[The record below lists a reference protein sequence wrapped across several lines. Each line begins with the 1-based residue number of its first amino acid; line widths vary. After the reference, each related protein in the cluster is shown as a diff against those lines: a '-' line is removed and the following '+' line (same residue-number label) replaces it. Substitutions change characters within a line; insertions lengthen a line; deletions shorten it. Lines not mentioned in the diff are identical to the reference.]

1 MTRRLAAALSLVA
14 ASTLGLA
21 PVADAHIGGKA
32 EPRIA
37 AGLSG
42 QGFARNLVV
51 RLTDVDSGNPIGGAT
66 VSASASMTQPH
77 PMQLVPSPLRQT
89 GLGTYTGRLLL
100 PMPAVWTIKID
111 VKGDD
116 VVSASSSL
124 RTRTQVVGK
133 PVSTPA
139 PPIESLPTLIDD
151 SLTSGDFLRMAVLWS
166 HGLAATG
173 WILGVLVMAVAL
185 ASEPSLLAEGA
196 RARISR
202 WYRRV
207 GVWLHWALVPVIVAT
222 GVYNMLYVTPFAL
235 AWTPD
240 EIRQLGEIP
249 YGPLYEAIL
258 VLKLSLFVALLLTAT
273 QVLVRTTRSDRTGT
287 ASRGTGAM
295 TTLWSALG
303 APGLVFVLSVPL
315 ILGAAMALRYV
326 HVLNHVATVLND
338 GS

>member
-1 MTRRLAAALSLVA
+1 MKACRAAALCVVGA
-14 ASTLGLA
+14 FTLGLA

-37 AGLSG
+37 AGLTG
-42 QGFARNLVV
+42 QGLARNLVV
-51 RLTDVDSGNPIGGAT
+51 RLTDVDSGDLIGGAT
-66 VSASASMTQPH
+66 VSASASMTHPH
-77 PMQLVPSPLRQT
+77 PMQLVPSRLRQT
-89 GLGTYTGRLLL
+89 GPGTYRARLVL

-116 VVSASSSL
+116 VVAASASV
-124 RTRTQVVGK
+124 RTRTRVVGGAA
-133 PVSTPA
+133 STPQ
-139 PPIESLPTLIDD
+139 PPFESLPTLIDD
-151 SLTSGDFLRMAVLWS
+151 SLTSGDYLRMAVLWS

-173 WILGVLVMAVAL
+173 WILGVLVMAIAL
-185 ASEPSLLAEGA
+185 ASEPSLLAAGA
-196 RARISR
+196 RARLSR

-222 GVYNMLYVTPFAL
+222 GVYQMVYVTPFAL

-240 EIRQLGEIP
+240 EIRRLDDIP

-273 QVLVRTTRSDRTGT
+273 QVLVRTRRSDRTGNP
-287 ASRGTGAM
+287 SRETGAM
-295 TTLWSALG
+295 ATLWSALG
-303 APGLVFVLSVPL
+303 APGLIFVLSVPL

-326 HVLNHVATVLND
+326 HILNHVATVLNE